1 MKILV
6 TGANGLLGQKL
17 SQLLDGKD
25 DIDLVATA
33 RSPLSIKLKRG
44 KFKILDITNQTS
56 IEAVVSETRPDVI
69 VNTAAMT
76 QVDECETERDK
87 CWRSNVTAVEYL
99 VKACKENKAKL
110 IHVSTDFIF
119 DGTHGPIK
127 EDAKPSPVNF
137 YGESKLEGEEA
148 ILTSDIDWAIART
161 VLVFGITSDL
171 SRSNIVLWVK
181 QSLENGKTINVVNDQ
196 WRTPTLAEDLA
207 MGCYLLAIKNAKG
220 IFHISG
226 EEMMTPFDI
235 AIKTAEY
242 FQLDKSLIN
251 PTDSNTF
258 KQTAERPLK
267 TGFDISKAKERLG
280 YQPHTF
286 SEGLAILE
294 SQILCLKK

>member
-1 MKILV
+1 M
-6 TGANGLLGQKL
+6 
-17 SQLLDGKD
+17 
-25 DIDLVATA
+25 
-33 RSPLSIKLKRG
+33 
-44 KFKILDITNQTS
+44 
-56 IEAVVSETRPDVI
+56 
-69 VNTAAMT
+69 
-76 QVDECETERDK
+76 
-87 CWRSNVTAVEYL
+87 
-99 VKACKENKAKL
+99 
-110 IHVSTDFIF
+110 
-119 DGTHGPIK
+119 
-127 EDAKPSPVNF
+127 
-137 YGESKLEGEEA
+137 EGEEA